1 MTALPADDTTSARR
15 DVLRGAVLA
24 ATGGLLLGQTAAAED
39 SNADG
44 VKLRALHPEG
54 APAADASYSPAIVA
68 EGKKLVF
75 ISGQGSEDYNAN
87 METQIRQ
94 TFDRIGIL
102 LKAAGATFANV
113 VLVRSYWV
121 HLKRDLPVFRKVR
134 RDYLKEPYPA
144 STAVGTTELA
154 FPGLELEIEVIAMI

>member
-1 MTALPADDTTSARR
+1 MTTQPTDDNASARR

-24 ATGGLLLGQTAAAED
+24 ATSGLLLGQTAIAD
-39 SNADG
+39 STSTNG
-44 VKLRALHPEG
+44 PKIRALHPDG

-68 EGKKLVF
+68 EGKQLLF
-75 ISGQGSEDYNAN
+75 ISGQGSADYNAD
-87 METQIRQ
+87 MEAQVRQ

-102 LKAAGATFANV
+102 LKAAGASFANV

-121 HLKRDLPVFRKVR
+121 HLKRDLPIFRKVR
-134 RDYLKEPYPA
+134 REYLKEPYPA

-154 FPGLELEIEVIAMI
+154 IPGLELEIEVIAVI

>member
-24 ATGGLLLGQTAAAED
+24 AAGGLLIGHSADADGTAAE
-39 SNADG
+39 G
-44 VKLRALHPEG
+44 TKLLALHPAG

-75 ISGQGSEDYNAN
+75 ISGQGSEDYDAN

-102 LKAAGATFANV
+102 LKAAGASFANV

-121 HLKRDLPVFRKVR
+121 YLKRDLPIFRKVR
-134 RDYLKEPYPA
+134 REYLKEPYPA

>member
-1 MTALPADDTTSARR
+1 MLRAAMLAAAGGVLVGGQAEAADDVSTK
-15 DVLRGAVLA
+15 
-24 ATGGLLLGQTAAAED
+24 AEL
-39 SNADG
+39 
-44 VKLRALHPEG
+44 KALHPEG
-54 APAADASYSPAIVA
+54 APAADSGYSPAIFARGERV
-68 EGKKLVF
+68 LF
-75 ISGQGSEDYNAN
+75 ISGQGPEDVKAD

-102 LKAAGATFANV
+102 LKAAGASFANV

-134 RDYLKEPYPA
+134 KDYLVEPYPA

-154 FPGLELEIEVIAMI
+154 IDGLELEIEAIAIL